1 MVITFVK
8 IMGWRVDVDDD
19 ALEGEADSSK
29 SQSWQLLIV
38 REGACGIGGYTYA
51 HSGYLTMLIID
62 TLDACYPVF
71 PLRPAWVRTWRLHW
85 RWLAPCFFWD
95 WTYRWF
101 SNDDW
106 IPSARQLVICVFRNL
121 MRSLYIDNILLHY
134 IYIYIFTCCVCVLKR
149 RTIQWRCPMQ
159 RWGFQDGSSTQTF
172 QRRLLG
178 DAAPIL
184 GPKFPK
190 SKSGS
195 LH

>member
-1 MVITFVK
+1 MCIYIYIYAMVITFVK
-8 IMGWRVDVDDD
+8 IMGWRVDVNDD

-134 IYIYIFTCCVCVLKR
+134 IYVYIYIFTCCVCV
-149 RTIQWRCPMQ
+149 
-159 RWGFQDGSSTQTF
+159 
-172 QRRLLG
+172 
-178 DAAPIL
+178 
-184 GPKFPK
+184 
-190 SKSGS
+190 
-195 LH
+195 